1 MTNRRKKMFQRINRG
16 IKYWIWKILKYC
28 EISDCMD
35 ESNAD
40 LHGKTDERV

>member
-1 MTNRRKKMFQRINRG
+1 MFQRINRG